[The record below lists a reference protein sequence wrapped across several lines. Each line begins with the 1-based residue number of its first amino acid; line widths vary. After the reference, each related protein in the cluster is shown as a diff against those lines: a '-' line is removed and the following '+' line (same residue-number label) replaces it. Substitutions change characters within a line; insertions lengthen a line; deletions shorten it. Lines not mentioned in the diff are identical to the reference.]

1 MAKQQRV
8 FMTEQEKMAQDMV
21 GQNSVNFNMSEGN
34 IEDIFQREKSKKF
47 NEQVDKYAEELTE
60 HVKNLQDVAERLGA
74 NMEEVEIK
82 PMFNRILIKPFS
94 QNPFQRIVIDTKSNL
109 VIDTGGL
116 APEHFN
122 QDSGK
127 QEKDEQ
133 MIITGAIQEVGPEVK
148 YLQVGDVIMYRKET
162 AMPVPFYKQ
171 GLMCIAENQVI
182 AVVNE
187 GLEKRFNKIKE
198 DGRN

>member
-1 MAKQQRV
+1 MIMAKQRM
-8 FMTEQEKMAQDMV
+8 FMTENEKMAQNILKDT
-21 GQNSVNFNMSEGN
+21 GVNFNMSEGK
-34 IEDIFQREKSKKF
+34 IEDILQREKSKKF
-47 NEQVDKYAEELTE
+47 NEQVDKYAEELE
-60 HVKNLQDVAERLGA
+60 QHVTNLQDVAENLGV
-74 NMEEVEIK
+74 NMDSIEIK

-94 QNPFQRIVIDTKSNL
+94 QNPFQRIVIDEKSKL
-109 VIDTGGL
+109 IVDTGGL

-122 QDSGK
+122 QDNGK

-133 MIITGAIQEVGPEVK
+133 YIIVGAVQEVGPEVK
-148 YLQVGDVIMYRKET
+148 YLIPGDVVMYRKET

-171 GLMCIAENQVI
+171 GFMCLAENQII

-187 GLEKRFNKIKE
+187 GLEKRFK

>member
-1 MAKQQRV
+1 
-8 FMTEQEKMAQDMV
+8 
-21 GQNSVNFNMSEGN
+21 
-34 IEDIFQREKSKKF
+34 
-47 NEQVDKYAEELTE
+47 
-60 HVKNLQDVAERLGA
+60 
-74 NMEEVEIK
+74 
-82 PMFNRILIKPFS
+82 
-94 QNPFQRIVIDTKSNL
+94 
-109 VIDTGGL
+109 
-116 APEHFN
+116 
-122 QDSGK
+122 
-127 QEKDEQ
+127 

>member
-1 MAKQQRV
+1 MIMAKQRM
-8 FMTEQEKMAQDMV
+8 FMTENEKMAQNILKDT
-21 GQNSVNFNMSEGN
+21 GVNFNMSEGK
-34 IEDIFQREKSKKF
+34 IEDILQREKSKKF
-47 NEQVDKYAEELTE
+47 NEQVDKYAEELE
-60 HVKNLQDVAERLGA
+60 QHVTNLQDVAENLGV
-74 NMEEVEIK
+74 NMESIEIK

-94 QNPFQRIVIDTKSNL
+94 QNPFQRIVIDEKSKL
-109 VIDTGGL
+109 IVDTGGL

-122 QDSGK
+122 QDNGK

-133 MIITGAIQEVGPEVK
+133 YIIVGAVQEVGPEVK
-148 YLQVGDVIMYRKET
+148 YLIPGDVVMYRKET

-171 GLMCIAENQVI
+171 GFMCLAENQII

-187 GLEKRFNKIKE
+187 GLEERFK

>member
-1 MAKQQRV
+1 MIMAKQRM
-8 FMTEQEKMAQDMV
+8 FMTESEKMAQNILKDT
-21 GQNSVNFNMSEGN
+21 GVNFNMSEGK
-34 IEDIFQREKSKKF
+34 IEDILQREKSKKF
-47 NEQVDKYAEELTE
+47 NEQVDKYAEELE
-60 HVKNLQDVAERLGA
+60 QHVSNLQDVAENLGV
-74 NMEEVEIK
+74 NMESIEIK

-94 QNPFQRIVIDTKSNL
+94 QNPFQRIVIDEKSKL
-109 VIDTGGL
+109 IVDTGGL

-122 QDSGK
+122 QDNGK

-133 MIITGAIQEVGPEVK
+133 YIIVGAVQEVGPEVK
-148 YLQVGDVIMYRKET
+148 YLIPGDVVMYRKET

-171 GLMCIAENQVI
+171 GFMCLAENQII

-187 GLEKRFNKIKE
+187 GLEKRFK